1 MQYYQNQNKVI
12 RESKKI
18 MMYSSKENID
28 DFWKEC
34 WQTIGEIWLE
44 N

>member
-28 DFWKEC
+28 DF
-34 WQTIGEIWLE
+34 
-44 N
+44 